1 MNLYKS
7 NKVSFIIGLLLII
20 IIYSIHYLYF
30 LDNVDL
36 VISKKARHLGT
47 FFTTIIIYFIGTF
60 HLGKLPN
67 TWMSTL
73 WHLIHISGLCILS
86 ILGIFDW
93 FISEI
98 SLSLRSFAHS
108 IQELLLS
115 PVLYVCMGL
124 LNKSLKK

>member
-47 FFTTIIIYFIGTF
+47 FITTIIIYFIGTF